1 MVKIL
6 LTNDDGVQAEGLR
19 ILAEMLGKSF
29 EVVVSAPDRERS
41 AIGTAV
47 TLRRSLK
54 VRNDPPLAAECATYA
69 INGTP
74 TDCVILALG
83 NMVPDIDLVISGI
96 NQGHN
101 LGDDVLISGTV
112 AGALQGYLRGK
123 PAIAVS
129 VANPEFFPGAAQI
142 AARLAGKI
150 ADGSLPDNVFLN
162 VNLPDLPLD
171 KIRETRVTNL
181 SSASHIDM
189 VDQSI
194 EDGQTAYRLLRRRT
208 GNHASTGTDIWAV
221 EHGQISISPLHS
233 LILGRRQPV
242 LSDRDF
248 ADLI

>member
-19 ILAEMLGKSF
+19 ILAETLGKDF
-29 EVVVSAPDRERS
+29 DVVVAAPDRERS

-54 VRNDPPLAAECATYA
+54 VRGDPPLAHNCVTYA

-83 NMVPDIDLVISGI
+83 KMVPDIDLVISGI

-129 VANPEFFPGAAQI
+129 VANPEFFPGAALI
-142 AARLAGKI
+142 AARLASKI
-150 ADGSLPDNVFLN
+150 AEGNLPGNAFLN
-162 VNLPDLPLD
+162 VNLPDLSLD
-171 KIRETRVTNL
+171 KIKEAKVTNL

-189 VDQSI
+189 VDESI
-194 EDGQTAYRLLRRRT
+194 EDGQTAYKLLRRRT
-208 GNHASTGTDIWAV
+208 ANHASPGTDIWAV
-221 EHGQISISPLHS
+221 EHRQISISPLHS
-233 LILGRRQPV
+233 LILGHTQPK

>member
-6 LTNDDGVQAEGLR
+6 LTNDDGIGAEGLR
-19 ILAEMLGKSF
+19 TLAETLGKSF
-29 EVVVSAPDRERS
+29 EVVVAAPDRERS

-54 VRNDPPLAAECATYA
+54 VRCDPPLTRDCVTYA
-69 INGTP
+69 ISGTP

-83 NMVPDIDLVISGI
+83 KMVPDVDLVISGI

-101 LGDDVLISGTV
+101 LGDDILISGTV

-129 VANPEFFPGAAQI
+129 VANPEFFPGAARI
-142 AARLAGKI
+142 AARLAARI
-150 ADGSLPDNVFLN
+150 ADGSLPPEVFLN
-162 VNLPDLPLD
+162 VNLPDLSLD
-171 KIRETRVTNL
+171 KIKETRVTNL
-181 SSASHIDM
+181 SSASHIDT
-189 VDQSI
+189 VDESI

-208 GNHASTGTDIWAV
+208 ANHASPGTDIWAV
-221 EHGQISISPLHS
+221 EHGQISISPLHT
-233 LILGRRQPV
+233 LLLGRVQPK
-242 LSDRDF
+242 LNDQQF